1 MITSIIL
8 GLGVLGI
15 PLAFS
20 RLGWVLGI
28 LAVGVGAT
36 GAVYSGLLIGRVV
49 ATVTT
54 LKQGAH
60 PKTYA
65 SLAGA
70 CFGAKGSTVVRLIQ
84 HVFLAG
90 ALVAVQMTAAKAL
103 VQVLAFSNVT
113 LCLVSSHAVVV
124 AVMFPLM
131 QVRQLSEATI
141 IAVLGVLVIV
151 VALVLYLAELPR
163 AHHNQ
168 STGDDD
174 ELGMGFG
181 PEASTGE
188 ATSATTSAGF
198 PPSSDGF
205 KAAQAVTTILFAYQ
219 GQTIFPEVI
228 SEMHR
233 PSTFRKS
240 VFSSVLLMTFIYTL
254 VAAFGYHALGAD
266 AEYLQKWA
274 DENRSR
280 SRSTTVANVMLAIH
294 VLTGR
299 CKRET
304 FLPRF
309 CSRALMDCIAP
320 LRRGGDAIHQ
330 CPLDAVALCF
340 LLTSALLMTSSH
352 SEGYAING
360 NVFNTTLLSLLVPAK
375 LQSSRLAW
383 ATVAATT
390 LTGSFT
396 LANLVPG
403 LDGLLSLVGAVCGTS
418 LTFLIPASCA
428 LKLNRMH
435 ALKMRSAEKMSHC
448 IVILLALA
456 LLLFGSYSAGLGLLD
471 DFNSSSHPFS
481 CGGSNNNTPT

>member
-54 LKQGAH
+54 LKQGAR

-70 CFGAKGSTVVRLIQ
+70 CFGDLGSTVVRLIQ

-294 VLTGR
+294 VLTVSVQ
-299 CKRET
+299 
-304 FLPRF
+304 L
-309 CSRALMDCIAP
+309 
-320 LRRGGDAIHQ
+320 
-330 CPLDAVALCF
+330 
-340 LLTSALLMTSSH
+340 
-352 SEGYAING
+352 
-360 NVFNTTLLSLLVPAK
+360 NV
-375 LQSSRLAW
+375 
-383 ATVAATT
+383 
-390 LTGSFT
+390 
-396 LANLVPG
+396 
-403 LDGLLSLVGAVCGTS
+403 
-418 LTFLIPASCA
+418 
-428 LKLNRMH
+428 
-435 ALKMRSAEKMSHC
+435 MR
-448 IVILLALA
+448 
-456 LLLFGSYSAGLGLLD
+456 
-471 DFNSSSHPFS
+471 
-481 CGGSNNNTPT
+481 